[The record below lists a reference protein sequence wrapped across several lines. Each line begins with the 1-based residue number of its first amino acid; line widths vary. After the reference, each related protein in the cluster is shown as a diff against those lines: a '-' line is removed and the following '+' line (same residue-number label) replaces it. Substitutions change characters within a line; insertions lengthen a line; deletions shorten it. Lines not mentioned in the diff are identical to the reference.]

1 MFIIGEAVKIASKD
15 GQPTRRSIRDA
26 MTKVDITFP
35 AMGRVRFDDHHQA
48 YTNMVLHEVKD
59 GKITL
64 KAKVQ
69 TGPPTP

>member
-1 MFIIGEAVKIASKD
+1 
-15 GQPTRRSIRDA
+15 